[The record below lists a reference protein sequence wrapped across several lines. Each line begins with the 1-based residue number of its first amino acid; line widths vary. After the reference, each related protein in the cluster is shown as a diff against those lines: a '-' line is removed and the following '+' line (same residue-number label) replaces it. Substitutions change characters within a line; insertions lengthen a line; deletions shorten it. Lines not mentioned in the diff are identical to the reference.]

1 MNLNSKHIKAI
12 LRINHLR
19 NELLNG
25 DITEEDC
32 KNFEKLNEEKKA
44 IVTSQV
50 MYVMNHGFADSI
62 CSYSNPIEQGID
74 PIVIYGEK
82 GIYLV
87 LEREDDGFT
96 FFTNR
101 KKAEKYAN
109 DLYDNWLEVY
119 SDEE

>member
-19 NELLNG
+19 NELLNE

-32 KNFEKLNEEKKA
+32 KNFEILNEEKKVV
-44 IVTSQV
+44 ITSQV

-87 LEREDDGFT
+87 LEREDDRFT

-101 KKAEKYAN
+101 KEAEKYAN

>member
-19 NELLNG
+19 NELLTE

-32 KNFEKLNEEKKA
+32 KNFDKLNEVKKEM
-44 IVTSQV
+44 ITSQV

-62 CSYSNPIEQGID
+62 CFYTNPIEQGID
-74 PIVIYGEK
+74 PFIIFGEK

-87 LEREDDGFT
+87 HERECDEFT

-101 KKAEKYAN
+101 REAEKYAN

-119 SDEE
+119 GDEE

>member
-19 NELLNG
+19 NELLNEE
-25 DITEEDC
+25 ITEEDC
-32 KNFEKLNEEKKA
+32 KNFEILNEEKKVV
-44 IVTSQV
+44 ITSQV

-87 LEREDDGFT
+87 LEREDDRFT

-101 KKAEKYAN
+101 KEAEKYAN

>member
-19 NELLNG
+19 NELLNE

-87 LEREDDGFT
+87 LEREDNGFT

-101 KKAEKYAN
+101 KEAEKYAN
-109 DLYDNWLEVY
+109 DSYDNWLEVY

>member
-1 MNLNSKHIKAI
+1 MNLSSKHIKAI
-12 LRINHLR
+12 LRVNHLR
-19 NELLNG
+19 KEL
-25 DITEEDC
+25 ICEEVTEQDC
-32 KNFEKLNEEKKA
+32 KNFDNLVEEKKLL
-44 IVTSQV
+44 ITEQV

-62 CSYSNPIEQGID
+62 CYYSNPIEQGID
-74 PIVIYGEK
+74 PFVIYGEK

-87 LEREDDGFT
+87 HEKEYDGFT

-101 KKAEKYAN
+101 KEAEKYAN